1 MKTLE
6 FIYQET
12 QIHFLVNQ
20 NTNVMVNATEM
31 ANLFGKRV
39 DHFKSLDS
47 TKLFISE
54 LIEHENNKKIHR
66 DHGGFLTEKDIIQ
79 GKGRGGTYMHRKL
92 AIEFAMWL
100 DVKFKLWVVDIIEDI
115 VNSRFNHYNKH
126 WEAHQRLEAAKAEVQ
141 RLRPLLLE
149 NPDRELIGQYFN
161 AEDVIKNAKKT
172 KANAIKNQYKID
184 FE

>member
-20 NTNVMVNATEM
+20 DTNVMVNATEM

-39 DHFKSLDS
+39 SNFKVLES
-47 TKLFISE
+47 TQHFISE
-54 LIEHENNKKIHR
+54 LIEHENNKNINCDPSR
-66 DHGGFLTEKDIIQ
+66 YLSEKDIIQ
-79 GKGRGGTYMHRKL
+79 DRRRGGTYMHRKL

-115 VNSRFNHYNKH
+115 VYSKFNNYNKH
-126 WEAHQRLEAAKAEVQ
+126 WEAHQRLEAAKAEAQ

-149 NPDRELIGQYFN
+149 NPDREMMGQYFN
-161 AEDVIKNAKKT
+161 AVDVIESAKKT